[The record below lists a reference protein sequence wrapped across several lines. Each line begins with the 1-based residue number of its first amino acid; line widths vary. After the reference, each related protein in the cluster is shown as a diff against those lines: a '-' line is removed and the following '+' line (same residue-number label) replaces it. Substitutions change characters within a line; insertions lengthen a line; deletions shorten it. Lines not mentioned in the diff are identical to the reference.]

1 MSHRRVDHHLIA
13 GRGTRPHNIA
23 VLYQRAQN
31 PETTIGIYEPLL
43 LPSPRV
49 FIISSLLVATT
60 LFSYSRRSSSY
71 FRNPCGSSP
80 LYYGKHFQHCL
91 RLGCSHKAHTL
102 LLQLFFHN
110 RPQVLPSPPQKLVMS
125 LLALQCSSLIA
136 LKNGNDDRGNNVN
149 RNLTTIETTASEKR
163 TTVVDASTTSTPRG
177 SHSCSPSIVGR

>member
-1 MSHRRVDHHLIA
+1 M
-13 GRGTRPHNIA
+13 
-23 VLYQRAQN
+23 
-31 PETTIGIYEPLL
+31 
-43 LPSPRV
+43 
-49 FIISSLLVATT
+49 FSLLVATA
-60 LFSYSRRSSSY
+60 LFSCSRRSNLY
-71 FRNPCGSSP
+71 CRNRGSSP

-149 RNLTTIETTASEKR
+149 RNLTTIETTGSEKR
-163 TTVVDASTTSTPRG
+163 TTIVDASTTSTPRG
-177 SHSCSPSIVGR
+177 SHSCSPSTVDR